1 MSFLLN
7 QSLIDPNTKES
18 KTPMDLLKT
27 LTEKQNN
34 KISSKIRILK
44 EPPIS
49 MMTKNE
55 IENKRNQTIVYSV

>member
-55 IENKRNQTIVYSV
+55 IENKRNQTIVHSV